1 MIIPRWGHF
10 TLVPLSR
17 YYHHR
22 VSQRYNVMWRE
33 TRGVKSS
40 TMSRLY
46 HEESAT
52 PPTESRPNPE
62 VILSALV
69 GGAAFGLLVADLL
82 ATPLLIGWVLL
93 VLAVGIQLVSLLRQP
108 GSSTPQGSLRPPLW
122 FWLAL
127 LVMLAAF
134 ALIRL
139 YFG

>member
-1 MIIPRWGHF
+1 MR
-10 TLVPLSR
+10 
-17 YYHHR
+17 
-22 VSQRYNVMWRE
+22 
-33 TRGVKSS
+33 
-40 TMSRLY
+40 RLY

-62 VILSALV
+62 FILSALV

-93 VLAVGIQLVSLLRQP
+93 VLAVGIQLVSLLRRP
-108 GSSTPQGSLRPPLW
+108 GSSTPQASLRPPLW